1 MGTSSTFLP
10 GFSFSNCFLMPA
22 RNSSIT
28 LMELSVD
35 CLKETF
41 RVSGSL
47 PEPELHAVR
56 EVAVR
61 AAARSAGSAERT
73 AVGRTGMTSY
83 GLTWGW
89 PGGCPVNVGG
99 VV

>member
-1 MGTSSTFLP
+1 MGISSTFLP
-10 GFSFSNCFLMPA
+10 GLAFSNCVLMPA
-22 RNSSIT
+22 RYSSIT

-47 PEPELHAVR
+47 PELALHAVR
-56 EVAVR
+56 VAVAMR
-61 AAARSAGSAERT
+61 AAARSGGRV
-73 AVGRTGMTSY
+73 AVGRTGMTSC

-89 PGGCPVNVGG
+89 RRDGCPVKVGG